1 MITIVK
7 AILSALNA
15 EGGMAMFSLLFWG
28 GIGLFGLVN
37 LVVSPFTSDIGL
49 FAGLASTHPKLSIFL
64 LIMGVPSTLMFGM
77 FAYMWGIME
86 MVYTYRHV
94 MITCIVYD
102 STGESITIT
111 THNKKGVIERMK
123 HIIKNILSVVVVV
136 VVSGCGDGDHAFRS
150 ERLMNASYPTHCQ
163 RDINGDGWYTL
174 IEGAEALYGELGPCP
189 TCVRIGVVPVYM
201 QGTDT
206 TPEDRDQVFK
216 RFRTIEP
223 DAPLYKE
230 GGIGGMDDILSTCII
245 AGLLLALLYPMKPKD
260 KKSHTFR
267 VWEWLIIG
275 LTVTVGATLFLE
287 IMVLFTKLVIAVHLA
302 TVPVIHTK
310 GGNKMKN
317 LLKEIHSRFTRM
329 RQMWIL
335 VGKGGGLYRYN
346 KICPMCTKHAQEPT
360 SVITMLSAAL
370 NRGHCDRKEALA
382 HQAELIDQGI
392 SYPVCLDCGQK
403 VALTLCDQSYREEND
418 FDQELML
425 EEYKGKCWRYGLKL
439 SLQELF
445 REGQP
450 YWPKA

>member
-1 MITIVK
+1 MKKRIITITK

-15 EGGMAMFSLLFWG
+15 EGGMAMLSLLFWG
-28 GIGLFGLVN
+28 GIALFGAVN
-37 LVVSPFTSDIGL
+37 LVVSPYTLDIGM
-49 FAGLASTHPKLSIFL
+49 FAGTSSTHPKLAIFL
-64 LIMGVPSTLMFGM
+64 LIMGIPSVLMFGM

-86 MVYTYRHV
+86 MVYAYRHV

-102 STGESITIT
+102 STGESVTIT

-150 ERLMNASYPTHCQ
+150 ERLMKQNYPTHCQ

-174 IEGAEALYGELGPCP
+174 EEGAEALYKDLGPCP
-189 TCVRIGVVPVYM
+189 TCTRIGVVPVYM
-201 QGTDT
+201 VSSDATPDDQHQVWKHFRPSTLDT
-206 TPEDRDQVFK
+206 LEQMLKEKNHKIKGASMVEPAVLVFM
-216 RFRTIEP
+216 
-223 DAPLYKE
+223 
-230 GGIGGMDDILSTCII
+230 GIIGIP
-245 AGLLLALLYPMKPKD
+245 ALLALLI
-260 KKSHTFR
+260 
-267 VWEWLIIG
+267 VW
-275 LTVTVGATLFLE
+275 F
-287 IMVLFTKLVIAVHLA
+287 
-302 TVPVIHTK
+302 
-310 GGNKMKN
+310 GNPF
-317 LLKEIHSRFTRM
+317 EAIHSRFTRM

-335 VGKGGGLYRYN
+335 VGQGGGLYRYN

-370 NRGHCDRKEALA
+370 NREHCDRKEALA

-403 VALTLCDQSYREEND
+403 VALTLCDQSYREENG

-439 SLQELF
+439 SLQELL